1 MGINGKGERKL
12 YREEHGLEVLYVEI
26 PADLKERASEEAY
39 RSHLPMNEFIARML
53 AGKFG
58 MPTPV
63 IPRDYRRK
71 PKEKSNGKPTNGHH
85 RKAATK

>member
-1 MGINGKGERKL
+1 MGITKKGERAL

-26 PADLKERASEEAY
+26 PADLKKRASAEAY
-39 RSHLPMNEFIARML
+39 SSRLPMNEFIARML
-53 AGKFG
+53 AEKFG

-71 PKEKSNGKPTNGHH
+71 PKDKSNGKAT
-85 RKAATK
+85 RKKQPV